1 MWFNSYIFYAHR
13 DFEGRLP
20 FEFGGLV
27 DLVRDYFGGGAAL
40 EYSPKEYHSLQFRI
54 SFADQTDHRKRFK
67 NIAGE
72 VGDIT
77 LNQKEL

>member
-1 MWFNSYIFYAHR
+1 MLIEILKGGF
-13 DFEGRLP
+13 P

-54 SFADQTDHRKRFK
+54 SFADQAHHRKRFK
-67 NIAGE
+67 ILLERWG
-72 VGDIT
+72 T
-77 LNQKEL
+77 